1 MFRRGLSWAQRLEY
15 SASCLHF
22 FEGLQRVIGFMVPPV
37 VLATG
42 AVPIA
47 ASPVLYLAVFVP
59 QFVLVPLT
67 SWALTLGRYRPLEGE
82 RYAVVRMEGYLRA
95 LAALPRVSAQEVRGT
110 STNCGTNTAR

>member
-1 MFRRGLSWAQRLEY
+1 M
-15 SASCLHF
+15 
-22 FEGLQRVIGFMVPPV
+22 

-47 ASPVLYLAVFVP
+47 ASPALYLAVFVP

-67 SWALTLGRYRPLEGE
+67 SWALTRGRYRPLEGE

-95 LAALPRVSAQEVRGT
+95 LAALPRRPRRGFAVT
-110 STNCGTNTAR
+110 PKGAALRALPGAARAARCR